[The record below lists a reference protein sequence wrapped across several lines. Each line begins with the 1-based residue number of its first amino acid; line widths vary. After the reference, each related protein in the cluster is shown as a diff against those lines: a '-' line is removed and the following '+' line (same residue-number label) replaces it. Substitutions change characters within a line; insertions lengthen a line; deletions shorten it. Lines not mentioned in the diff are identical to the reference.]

1 VSPAKTTELIEM
13 LFGFC
18 TPVGPTNHVLDVGE
32 ALHPPGEGAVLEVVP
47 PSENA
52 LLQQEH

>member
-18 TPVGPTNHVLDVGE
+18 TQVGPTNHVLDVGE
-32 ALHPPGEGAVLEVVP
+32 ALHPPGEGTVLEVVP